1 MRKPIKRTA
10 QQHPDAVLP
19 PNAALLWVETQIE
32 VDTDDDGRVLI
43 DIFNEDPI
51 LSAVR
56 LLSPFEARLMADAL
70 VEAAKLA
77 EGRSGTPHVR

>member
-1 MRKPIKRTA
+1 MTDE
-10 QQHPDAVLP
+10 HLP
-19 PNAALLWVETQIE
+19 GAAALLWVETQIE
-32 VDTDDDGRVLI
+32 VDTDEDGCVLV

-70 VEAAKLA
+70 LEAAKLA
-77 EGRSGTPHVR
+77 EGRNPMNAPFQGRA